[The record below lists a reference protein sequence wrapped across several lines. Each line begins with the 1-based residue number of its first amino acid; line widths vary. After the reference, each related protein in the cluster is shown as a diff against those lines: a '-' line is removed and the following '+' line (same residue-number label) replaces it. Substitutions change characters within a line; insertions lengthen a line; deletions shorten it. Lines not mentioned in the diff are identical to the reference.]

1 MELHR
6 CRFVDYMP
14 SGIVALAFSPQTYT
28 PSSRSQTLNSN
39 GTSLVAQSDPKDDP
53 TFKIQRKRSLPAPSS
68 VSYLACVRENS
79 DIEIYNPRPPAAT
92 SRGFFLEKTIPGGP
106 SASTECIVWT
116 HQIQLTPY
124 PDPSD
129 PADPNGVSSMAL
141 DDDDDDDRTA
151 AQAEA
156 RRKEEEAR
164 MAGVPPRLFSA
175 GLDGLIHEWDM
186 NTLRPKT
193 TVESN
198 GGSVWCMAVNHI
210 HTRLAVGCEDGCIRI
225 FNVADGSLVY
235 LRSFWRQE
243 GRILSIAWDHT
254 GRYVYSG
261 SSDSSVRRFDTHSG
275 LCIDR
280 FTVGSTVANRLAL
293 KPKRGSKMDLG
304 SDGEEEPTTSVPK
317 RGGGGRTLEQTIV
330 WTIAAL
336 ADGTVVSGDS
346 RGIVSFWNGKTGEL
360 RQSQKAHAADILCMA
375 SNAAGNV
382 VFTAGVDRQIVQFK
396 YTVLSHSTGPAL
408 SGPSVMTSD
417 QPHLKRWI
425 MTAQKRYHS
434 HDVRALALLEGR
446 PVDSLV
452 SGGVDTQLTISQPA
466 SEFPIVSHIRLPPFP
481 LQPLISVS
489 RGARAV
495 MCRYLDRV
503 KVWKVGTGIPPVIPL
518 SDLAD
523 GTRIKLGHK
532 HRLWFEIAPKVSSH
546 LTASAISDNG
556 NWVALA
562 DLESVK
568 LFKIDTTSGKPRI
581 RKVKP
586 EGYATPLL
594 PEGVGA
600 TAILFTPDSGRMVVA
615 GCDATVVVTDLR
627 EDSVEVVKRFRFHC
641 GDDHDEDDGVKRSS
655 RGRKRWESVCSLAV
669 SSDGQWLASGDK
681 ANRIYIYNL
690 DALKLHATIPRYP
703 TPHTSVTFHP
713 VSPTLIVTLHSNEVF
728 LFDVETTERA
738 SVLSAST
745 DSVPQCRLTDWSREY
760 SHRLPRR
767 LISKTEPARGVVVP
781 PGRNDTLILW
791 ASSWMCTVD
800 LKRPP
805 MATRRTATT
814 FRTPSGGT
822 KRKSTTQEQPDLA
835 TPSKPS
841 NDTAATPKL
850 FGTAVPKT
858 HAETNGTIVIEDSDD
873 DEVAPEEEEDTEAVG
888 NDGATTAGEDSKSQK
903 QRKKKTPRPRGKVNG
918 FTVHRYEDEDDV
930 DSPLKFIERFAPIM
944 GIGFIAGADEDG
956 SVSMVAVERPVLEVV
971 KKLPASFYRH
981 KYGT

>member
-28 PSSRSQTLNSN
+28 P
-39 GTSLVAQSDPKDDP
+39 
-53 TFKIQRKRSLPAPSS
+53 TF
-68 VSYLACVRENS
+68 SYLACVRENG

-92 SRGFFLEKTIPGGP
+92 SRGFFLEKSIPGGP
-106 SASTECIVWT
+106 SASTECIAWT
-116 HQIQLTPY
+116 HQTHLTPY

-129 PADPNGVSSMAL
+129 PTDPNG
-141 DDDDDDDRTA
+141 
-151 AQAEA
+151 
-156 RRKEEEAR
+156 EEAR
-164 MAGVPPRLFSA
+164 LAGVPPRLFSA
-175 GLDGLIHEWDM
+175 GLDGLINEWDM
-186 NTLRPKT
+186 NTLRPKS

-243 GRILSIAWDHT
+243 GRILSIAWDPT
-254 GRYVYSG
+254 GRYIYSG
-261 SSDSSVRRFDTHSG
+261 SSDSSVRRFDSHSG

-280 FTVGSTVANRLAL
+280 FTVGST
-293 KPKRGSKMDLG
+293 
-304 SDGEEEPTTSVPK
+304 
-317 RGGGGRTLEQTIV
+317 QTIV

-336 ADGTVVSGDS
+336 ADGTV
-346 RGIVSFWNGKTGEL
+346 L
-360 RQSQKAHAADILCMA
+360 RQSQKAHAADILCMI

-408 SGPSVMTSD
+408 SGPSVKASD
-417 QPHLKRWI
+417 LPHLNRWI

-481 LQPLISVS
+481 LQPLVSVS

-495 MCRYLDRV
+495 MCRYPDRV
-503 KVWKVGTGIPPVIPL
+503 KVWKVGTGNLCV
-518 SDLAD
+518 DFRC
-523 GTRIKLGHK
+523 TRCSMYQKKESLL
-532 HRLWFEIAPKVSSH
+532 HRLWFEIAPTVASH
-546 LTASAISDNG
+546 LTASGISDNG
-556 NWVALA
+556 KWVALA

-568 LFKIDTTSGKPRI
+568 LFKIDTTSGKPRV

-600 TAILFTPDSGRMVVA
+600 TTILFTPNSGRMIVA
-615 GCDATVVVTDLR
+615 GCDATVVVADLR
-627 EDSVEVVKRFRFHC
+627 EDSVDVVKRFRFHC
-641 GDDHDEDDGVKRSS
+641 GDEDNEDDGVKSAF
-655 RGRKRWESVCSLAV
+655 RGRKRWEPVCTLAV

-703 TPHTSVTFHP
+703 TPHTSVAFHP
-713 VSPTLIVTLHSNEVF
+713 VSPTLIVTLHSNEFF
-728 LFDVETTERA
+728 LFDVETTDRS

-767 LISKTEPARGVVVP
+767 LISKTELARGVAIP
-781 PGRNDTLILW
+781 PGRNDMLILW
-791 ASSWMCTVD
+791 ASSWMCIVD
-800 LKRPP
+800 LKR
-805 MATRRTATT
+805 
-814 FRTPSGGT
+814 
-822 KRKSTTQEQPDLA
+822 RKTS
-835 TPSKPS
+835 
-841 NDTAATPKL
+841 
-850 FGTAVPKT
+850 
-858 HAETNGTIVIEDSDD
+858 
-873 DEVAPEEEEDTEAVG
+873 
-888 NDGATTAGEDSKSQK
+888 
-903 QRKKKTPRPRGKVNG
+903 RPRGKVNG
-918 FTVHRYEDEDDV
+918 FTVHRYEDEDDE
-930 DSPLKFIERFAPIM
+930 DSPLKFVDRFAPIM
-944 GIGFIAGADEDG
+944 GLGFIAGADEEG